1 MKTFRKLILVFTF
14 AVACASPSPYGK
26 QLDEAFSSSKAE
38 YCIVVDKNKYILAVY
53 GRSGKMLA
61 SYPAGY
67 GLNPDGGTKLQSGDN
82 RTPEGL
88 YYVNEILSMDAS
100 HDSESY
106 RKLKR
111 MNGIFF
117 TARDGHCKYGTD
129 LDLGFD
135 VYGPRFFGIDYPN
148 ENDKKRYE
156 NNLRA
161 GLLKGKNPGIG
172 GGIAIH
178 GNNDSPSVGHKSSSG
193 CVRLYN
199 KDLLELE
206 RYIVL
211 GTPVIIL

>member
-1 MKTFRKLILVFTF
+1 MKIFKILLLLSMFT
-14 AVACASPSPYGK
+14 VACASPYSR
-26 QLDEAFSSSKAE
+26 QLDEAFKTSKAE
-38 YCIVVDKNKYILAVY
+38 YCIIVDKKKYILEVY
-53 GRSGKMLA
+53 NRERKKIA

-67 GLNPDGGTKLQSGDN
+67 GLNPDGDTKLQSGDN

-88 YYVNEILSMDAS
+88 YHVNEILSMDAS
-100 HDSESY
+100 RDSEAY

-111 MNGIFF
+111 MNEVFF
-117 TARDGHCKYGTD
+117 TARDGHYKYGTN
-129 LDLGFD
+129 LDLGSD
-135 VYGPRFFGIDYPN
+135 VYGPRFFGINYPN

-156 NNLRA
+156 ENLRS

-178 GNNDSPSVGHKSSSG
+178 GNSDYPSVGYKSSSG

>member
-1 MKTFRKLILVFTF
+1 MLLS
-14 AVACASPSPYGK
+14 ACVTACVLPYNG
-26 QLDEAFSSSKAE
+26 QLDSAFKSSKAE
-38 YCIVVDKNKYILAVY
+38 YCIVVDKKRYILEVY
-53 GRSGKMLA
+53 NRDRKMVA

-88 YYVNEILSMDAS
+88 YYVNEMLSMDAS

-117 TARDGHCKYGTD
+117 TARDGHYKHGTN
-129 LDLGFD
+129 LDLGAD
-135 VYGPRFFGIDYPN
+135 AYGPRFFGINYPN

-156 NNLRA
+156 ENLRS
-161 GLLKGKNPGIG
+161 GLLSGKNPGIG

-178 GNNDSPSVGHKSSSG
+178 GNNDYPSVGHKSSSG

>member
-1 MKTFRKLILVFTF
+1 M
-14 AVACASPSPYGK
+14 A
-26 QLDEAFSSSKAE
+26 
-38 YCIVVDKNKYILAVY
+38 
-53 GRSGKMLA
+53 A

-67 GLNPDGGTKLQSGDN
+67 GLNPDGGTKLQAGDN

-100 HDSESY
+100 RDSESY
-106 RKLKR
+106 IKLKR
-111 MNGIFF
+111 MNEVFW
-117 TARDGHCKYGTD
+117 TARDGHYKYGTN
-129 LDLGFD
+129 LDLGAD
-135 VYGPRFFGIDYPN
+135 AYGPRFFRIDYPN

-156 NNLRA
+156 DNLRS
-161 GLLKGKNPGIG
+161 GILEGKNPGIG

-178 GNNDSPSVGHKSSSG
+178 GNNDYPSVGYKSSSG